1 MNITKKHIGSL
12 VSDKLNINNDQG
24 LEIVNSFFQI
34 LKKELPKNDIK
45 LSKFGVFY
53 SKKTKSRVGRN
64 PKTMDAYKIPSVNKV
79 FFRSSKITKEI
90 LN

>member
-34 LKKELPKNDIK
+34 LKKELPKHDIK

-53 SKKTKSRVGRN
+53 SKKQN
-64 PKTMDAYKIPSVNKV
+64 QELA
-79 FFRSSKITKEI
+79 EI
-90 LN
+90 LKQWMLIKYHL

>member
-1 MNITKKHIGSL
+1 LNITKKHIGSL

-53 SKKTKSRVGRN
+53 SKKQN
-64 PKTMDAYKIPSVNKV
+64 QELA
-79 FFRSSKITKEI
+79 EI
-90 LN
+90 LKQWMLIKYHL